1 MPEVSRH
8 QDLKK
13 KTQSK
18 LDALA
23 HPEFPMEWRLA
34 WSTVESKLTERLLH
48 NTNNKEE
55 NIKVGGQYNHK
66 YWVDIIG

>member
-1 MPEVSRH
+1 MSKNKITKKLVHAGSSRH

-23 HPEFPMEWRLA
+23 HPEFPEIVK
-34 WSTVESKLTERLLH
+34 T
-48 NTNNKEE
+48 
-55 NIKVGGQYNHK
+55 G
-66 YWVDIIG
+66 